1 LILSE
6 LKTLVKT
13 DCKSPEIKTQ
23 ALFLALTGLRRS
35 DIQKLIWGE
44 VQNVEGSGYFIRF
57 KQKKTGGSETLP
69 ITEQAHNMLG
79 ERKQPTDRV
88 FTLI

>member
-1 LILSE
+1 
-6 LKTLVKT
+6 
-13 DCKSPEIKTQ
+13 
-23 ALFLALTGLRRS
+23 
-35 DIQKLIWGE
+35 
-44 VQNVEGSGYFIRF
+44 VQNVESGYFIRF

-88 FTLI
+88 LR